1 MIEKVTIGTEHGSI
15 RRPVS
20 RRDFLRLGGAGLA
33 SVALVSVAGC
43 GNAGGQSESGGG
55 GMPDPLRIGVIP
67 SEDTQDVAAAFEPVA
82 DYVGEQLGV
91 SAELYT
97 ATDYSGIIEAMGS
110 GEAEVAWL
118 GPLSYVLAS
127 QRAEAEAIA
136 VQIEEEGSQ
145 TPTYQSFIITKA
157 DSNVRDVKDLEGKT
171 FAFVDPASTSGNL
184 FPRKAFADAGMNPD
198 EDLAEANFAGG
209 HDASALAVSNGDVDA
224 GAVAST
230 VFDGMIEEGVIK
242 EDQVRKIWESDP
254 IPQSPIAVRG
264 NIPAGAKDRIQQ
276 TFVNLTAD
284 KVGADQV
291 SPEGAIG
298 YVKAKDSDYDVIREL
313 AETLDLD
320 TGQLS
325 G

>member
-1 MIEKVTIGTEHGSI
+1 MFEKAATHEWREVVQ
-15 RRPVS
+15 RPLS
-20 RRDFLRLGGAGLA
+20 RRGFLRIGGAGLIG
-33 SVALVSVAGC
+33 VALVPIAGC
-43 GNAGGQSESGGG
+43 GSAGGQSESGDG

-91 SAELYT
+91 SAKLYT

-110 GEAEVAWL
+110 GEAEIAWL

-145 TPTYQSFIITKA
+145 NPTYQSFIITKA
-157 DSNVRDVKDLEGKT
+157 DSNIGDVKDLKDKT

-184 FPRKAFADAGMNPD
+184 FPRKAFADAGMDPD

-242 EDQVRKIWESDP
+242 ESQVRKIWESDP

-264 NIPAGAKDRIQQ
+264 NIPAEAKDRIQK
-276 TFVNLTAD
+276 TFVNLTAE

-320 TGQLS
+320 AGQLS

>member
-1 MIEKVTIGTEHGSI
+1 MVEKATTHKLGELVQ
-15 RRPVS
+15 RPLS
-20 RRDFLRLGGAGLA
+20 RRGFLRLGGAGLVG
-33 SVALVSVAGC
+33 VALAPIAGC
-43 GNAGGQSESGGG
+43 GSAGGQSESGGG
-55 GMPDPLRIGVIP
+55 GVPDPLRIGVIP

-82 DYVGEQLGV
+82 EYVGERLDV
-91 SAELYT
+91 NAELYK

-127 QRAEAEAIA
+127 QRAEAEAVA
-136 VQIEEEGSQ
+136 VQIQEDGTQ
-145 TPTYQSFIITKA
+145 NPTYQSFIITQA
-157 DSNVRDVKDLEGKT
+157 DSNIQDVEDLQDKN

-198 EDLAEANFAGG
+198 EDLAESNFAGG
-209 HDASALAVSNGDVDA
+209 HDASALAVANGDVDA

-230 VFDGMIEEGVIK
+230 VFGSMIEEGAIN
-242 EDQVRKIWESDP
+242 EDQVRKIWESDA

-264 NIPAGAKDRIQQ
+264 DIPSAAKDRIQQ
-276 TFVNLTAD
+276 TFVNMTPD
-284 KVGADQV
+284 DVGEDQL

-298 YVKAKDSDYDVIREL
+298 YVEAKDSDYDVIREL

-320 TGQLS
+320 AGQLS